1 MNNLIPSYPKGHK
14 RAREVTRTNLVK
26 GFNDSSG
33 KDALK
38 RAEIK
43 KVLVDTFEKYGFN
56 PAETPIIEYEE
67 FVRGENAQDEAVS
80 DIFKLQD
87 KGKRKLALRYEFT
100 FQLKRLMQNK
110 KLPFKRYQ
118 IGEVFRDEP
127 VSANRFRQFTQC
139 DVDVIGSTMKD
150 EAEILAL
157 IKDIFDKFGV
167 DSVISFN
174 NRKLLNEIL
183 EKEKIK
189 EKDRINVIKEIDKLD
204 KIPQKEIKDN
214 LKKYGA
220 EKVLEIVK
228 KDKGFFEKYDSYLEI
243 EKFEK
248 YLKNYG
254 IKAKFEPSLSR
265 GLSYYNGT
273 VFEIKTSKMKESI
286 CAGGS
291 YEFDGIQC
299 TGISLGLDRLSSL
312 LKIKEDKRK
321 VLIVSL
327 NEDKKAIE
335 IAKKLRRFGSFVS
348 IFYGKPSKALEYA
361 NAYNI
366 QQVIFVGAQEVKK
379 KVFKVKNMVTGRE
392 KVLVLEKRSKKDLIM
407 TRKV

>member
-1 MNNLIPSYPKGHK
+1 MK
-14 RAREVTRTNLVK
+14 TNLVK

-43 KVLVDTFEKYGFN
+43 KILVDTFEKYGFN

-67 FVRGENAQDEAVS
+67 FVKEGNTQDEAVS

-139 DVDVIGSTMKD
+139 DVDVVGSTIKD

-157 IKDIFDKFGV
+157 VRDVLDKFGI
-167 DSVISFN
+167 DFVIYFN
-174 NRKLLNEIL
+174 NRKLLNEVL
-183 EKEKIK
+183 EKEEVK

-204 KIPQKEIKDN
+204 KISQKEIKDN
-214 LKKYGA
+214 LKKYNA
-220 EKVLEIVK
+220 EKVLEVFK
-228 KDKGFFEKYDSYLEI
+228 KDKKFFEKYNSYSEI
-243 EKFEK
+243 EEFEK
-248 YLKNYG
+248 CLKNYG
-254 IKAKFEPSLSR
+254 IKAKFQPFLSR
-265 GLSYYNGT
+265 GLSYYKGT
-273 VFEIKTSKMKESI
+273 VFEIKTSKIKESI

-291 YEFDGIQC
+291 YEFNDVQC
-299 TGISLGLDRLSSL
+299 TGITFGLDRLSSL

-327 NEDKKAIE
+327 NEDKKSID
-335 IAKKLRRFGSFVS
+335 IAKKLRRLGSFVS

-361 NAYNI
+361 NSYNI
-366 QQVIFVGAQEVKK
+366 RQVIFVGAQEIKK
-379 KVFKVKNMVTGRE
+379 KKFKIKDMITGRE
-392 KVLVLEKRSKKDLIM
+392 KTLVLEKRKKGNLVM
-407 TRKV
+407 TKRG